1 MIEKIVLDYLT
12 DKLDTTVDMERRE
25 QTIPFVIIE
34 KTAGGR
40 ENLLNNATIAIQSYG
55 NTLLEAAEL
64 NDKVKTAMYDITNEL
79 DKVTYASLNSDYN
92 YTDTTTKNYRYQA
105 IFDIYYIE

>member
-1 MIEKIVLDYLT
+1 MIEQIVLDYLT
-12 DKLDTTVDMERRE
+12 DKLDVQVDMERRE
-25 QTIPFVIIE
+25 QTIPIVIIE

-64 NDKVKTAMYDITNEL
+64 NEEVKTAMYDITEL
-79 DKVTYASLNSDYN
+79 DKITYASLNSDYN
-92 YTDTTTKNYRYQA
+92 YTDTTTKDYRYQA
-105 IFDIYYIE
+105 IFDIYYVD